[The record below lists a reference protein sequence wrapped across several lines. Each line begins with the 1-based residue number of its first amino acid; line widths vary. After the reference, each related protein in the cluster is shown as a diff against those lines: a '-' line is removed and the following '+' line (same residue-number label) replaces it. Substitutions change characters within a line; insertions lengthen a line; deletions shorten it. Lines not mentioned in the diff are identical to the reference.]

1 MDLSTL
7 RYAPSHEWSA
17 IDGDI
22 VTVGITQF
30 AVEQLTDVTYLELLK
45 VGKTIKPGDEFGVV
59 ESVKSTS
66 PLIAPVSGEVV
77 EVNTAAVA
85 DTAILNA
92 DPFGKGWLLK
102 VRLSPGA
109 TLDHLLSKAQYDKQ
123 ISEGH

>member
-17 IDGDI
+17 IVGDI

-77 EVNTAAVA
+77 EVNAAAVA

-109 TLDHLLSKAQYDKQ
+109 NLDHLLSKAQYDKQ